1 MDLGSEMR
9 SQIDYVLCFREPSA
23 PNRERLFNNF
33 GGPIKSL
40 QEFSR
45 IMDACTQHNEL
56 LLLDRTSKSGR
67 LEDYVFYTKASLHIP
82 AYKIGRPIFHALT
95 NIAFVP
101 DTGADVLSSEED
113 MEAIERAA
121 AIAAA
126 EADNPAL
133 HLPPSDTVV
142 ATGPVMAAIPSK
154 KATVGAKRKRGQS
167 QQEED
172 QDYVEVVEKEPSAA
186 MLKEA
191 ATNQQRTGV
200 QTHCTP
206 GGVPRCVSSASQMKR
221 PRV

>member
-1 MDLGSEMR
+1 MDLGSDMR
-9 SQIDYVLCFREPSA
+9 GQIDYVLCFREPSA

-45 IMDACTQHNEL
+45 IMDACTQDNEIL
-56 LLLDRTSKSGR
+56 VLDRTSKSGKVV
-67 LEDYVFYTKASLHIP
+67 DYVFYTKASQFTP
-82 AYKIGRPIFHALT
+82 AYKIGRPIFHALNNLT
-95 NIAFVP
+95 FVP
-101 DTGADVLSSEED
+101 DTGPDVLSSEED
-113 MEAIERAA
+113 VEAIERAA

-133 HLPPSDTVV
+133 HPQMNPVV
-142 ATGPVMAAIPSK
+142 APGPVAAIPSK
-154 KATVGAKRKRGQS
+154 KATAGAKRKRGQS

-191 ATNQQRTGV
+191 ATKQQQTGV
-200 QTHCTP
+200 HAHRTP
-206 GGVPRCVSSASQMKR
+206 GGLGSVSSASQMKR